1 MKKLNEK
8 ELLNT
13 NGGTDLHWV
22 LVKEFGKWVWKN
34 RETMYKGFDKHPGWR
49 HPGV

>member
-13 NGGTDLHWV
+13 NGGRDLGV
-22 LVKEFGKWVWKN
+22 TLALEGAKYMWKN
-34 RETMYKGFDKHPGWR
+34 RKTMYKGFDRHPGWR